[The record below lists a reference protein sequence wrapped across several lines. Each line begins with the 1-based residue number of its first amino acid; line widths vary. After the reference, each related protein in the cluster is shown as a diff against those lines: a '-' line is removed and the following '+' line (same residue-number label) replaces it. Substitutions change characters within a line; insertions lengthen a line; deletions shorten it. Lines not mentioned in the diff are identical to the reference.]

1 MSKAEPSG
9 GSATMAHAE
18 PAENQIVVYQPNET
32 VRLDVRLEN
41 ETMWLTQSQMA
52 TLFGCSS
59 DNIGLHL
66 KNIYAVGDLARESTT
81 EDFSVVRMEGSR
93 QVRRKVTCYN
103 LDVIISIG
111 HRVKSAIGTR
121 FQQWANTIL
130 KVQRQNKNQQQGHI
144 NVLVELPD
152 DDFIKSCIFTVRGVQ
167 VIADRDLASLYGVTT
182 GALNQAVKRNTE
194 RFPDR
199 FMFQLSEEEF
209 QKWKSQIVISNLP
222 ESTVRMG
229 FRKCP
234 FVFTEHGVTMLAALL
249 KSEIAV
255 RVSVA
260 IIDTFVS
267 MRRFITANAEVF
279 KRIET
284 VERRQIADQ
293 SKNEERFQKIFSELD
308 AKRESVQGVFY
319 NGQFWDARALVL
331 SLVSRAK
338 RSLILIDNWANT
350 EVLDLFKKK
359 REGVRLTIFTS
370 EHYDK
375 KHVPHHKISPA
386 DVTTFNAQYPKL
398 AVRYN
403 ETFHDRF
410 LIIDDKELYL
420 IGASLKD
427 LGSKCFA
434 FTKLDPTAI
443 RGIKKSAFHPIP

>member
-1 MSKAEPSG
+1 
-9 GSATMAHAE
+9 MA
-18 PAENQIVVYQPNET
+18 
-32 VRLDVRLEN
+32 
-41 ETMWLTQSQMA
+41 
-52 TLFGCSS
+52 
-59 DNIGLHL
+59 
-66 KNIYAVGDLARESTT
+66 
-81 EDFSVVRMEGSR
+81 
-93 QVRRKVTCYN
+93 
-103 LDVIISIG
+103 
-111 HRVKSAIGTR
+111 
-121 FQQWANTIL
+121 
-130 KVQRQNKNQQQGHI
+130 
-144 NVLVELPD
+144 LPD
-152 DDFIKSCIFTVRGVQ
+152 NDFIKSRIFTVRGVQ
-167 VIADRDLASLYGVTT
+167 VIADRDLASLYGVAT
-182 GALNQAVKRNTE
+182 GALNQAVKRNRE

-199 FMFQLSEEEF
+199 FMFQLSEEEV

-267 MRRFITANAEVF
+267 MRRFIAANTEVF

-284 VERRQIADQ
+284 VERRQISDQ
-293 SKNEERFQKIFSELD
+293 SRNEERFQKIFSELD

-350 EVLDLFKKK
+350 EVLDLFAKK
-359 REGVRLTIFTS
+359 RKGVRLTIFTS
-370 EHYDK
+370 EHFK
-375 KHVPHHKISPA
+375 KGVPKHLISPA
-386 DVTTFNAQYPKL
+386 DVVTFNAQYPKL

-434 FTKLDPTAI
+434 FTKLDAGEI
-443 RGIKKSAFHPIP
+443 RRIKKSVFATP